1 MSRYAA
7 AGPSAHGFKQHAR
20 PCESPRTA
28 HIKLWACSKRT
39 SIESLSRHLL
49 LGVRTEQRGG
59 MLGQRSPLNH
69 KHPISMKPAYTMF
82 SGSVYEDKAALPTVV
97 DLVVP
102 LRSGTPL
109 SHV

>member
-1 MSRYAA
+1 
-7 AGPSAHGFKQHAR
+7 
-20 PCESPRTA
+20 
-28 HIKLWACSKRT
+28 
-39 SIESLSRHLL
+39 
-49 LGVRTEQRGG
+49 